1 MQNVKD
7 TKRRFKKWKKNLK
20 LEKQKKE
27 DIKLIF
33 DFIKELAEYE
43 KTSDDVIATE
53 ETLSYRLFD
62 KKIGETLFIMVD
74 GKEVGFASYF
84 FNFSTFVGRVG
95 LYLEDLYI
103 RKEYRGR
110 GYGTRVFKELAKIAT
125 QNDCK
130 RFEWCC
136 LNWNIPSIAFYKS
149 LGVKPMDEWTTYRLS
164 GDALKKLAE

>member
-1 MQNVKD
+1 MEEKFKIRKA
-7 TKRRFKKWKKNLK
+7 KR
-20 LEKQKKE
+20 E
-27 DIKLIF
+27 DIKLIYS
-33 DFIKELAEYE
+33 FIKELAEYE
-43 KTSDDVIATE
+43 KMSDEVIATE
-53 ETLSYRLFD
+53 ETLSYWLFD

-74 GKEVGFASYF
+74 GKEAGFALYF
-84 FNFSTFVGRVG
+84 FNFSTFVGRTV

-110 GYGTRVFKELAKIAT
+110 GYGTRVFKELAKNAT

-136 LNWNIPSIAFYKS
+136 LNWNTPSIAFYKS
-149 LGVKPMDEWTTYRLS
+149 LGAKSMNEWTTYRLS

>member
-1 MQNVKD
+1 MEEKFEIRKA
-7 TKRRFKKWKKNLK
+7 KR
-20 LEKQKKE
+20 E
-27 DIKLIF
+27 DIKLIYS
-33 DFIKELAEYE
+33 FIKELAEYE
-43 KTSDDVIATE
+43 KMSDEVIATE
-53 ETLSYRLFD
+53 ETLSYWLFD

-74 GKEVGFASYF
+74 GKEAGFALYF
-84 FNFSTFVGRVG
+84 FNFSTFVGRTV

-110 GYGTRVFKELAKIAT
+110 GYGTRVFKELAKNAT

-136 LNWNIPSIAFYKS
+136 LNWNTPSIAFYKS
-149 LGVKPMDEWTTYRLS
+149 LGAKSMNEWTTYRLS